1 MSPKARFH
9 LKEAGIAVA
18 LWTALLYLYWFVAF
32 FGTSGFDTTPS
43 GINSYLHSPLIHLE
57 LVLEGMLL
65 GLFYAAI
72 SRLTGRDR
80 LRRRPLYQLVLIKA
94 VLDLLALVAVGL
106 LVAAVF
112 EVTHL
117 MPAISDSER
126 RALTSPAFI
135 GSVLLWLLFC
145 TLVVS
150 MVLEMRRKLGPHV
163 MNSLLL
169 GHYYKPRNEERVFLF
184 MDLKDST
191 HITETLGHQTYSR
204 FLRECYAEL
213 TELILR
219 HQAEVYQYVGDEV
232 VMSWPSSA
240 DNVGHCVELCLKFQK
255 RLVSRA
261 PHYTQTFG
269 VAPTFRAGAD
279 IGTVTVTE
287 VGEVKTEIAYHGDV
301 LNTAARLLSACKDVG
316 VLFLISDSLQKQL
329 PPEVPTTAVGE
340 LDLRG
345 KDQPVAG
352 FSVG

>member
-18 LWTALLYLYWFVAF
+18 LWTGLLYLYWFVAF
-32 FGTSGFDTTPS
+32 FGPSAFHTTPS
-43 GINSYLHSPLIHLE
+43 GINHYLRGPVIHFE

-80 LRRRPLYQLVLIKA
+80 LRKRPLYQLVFIKA
-94 VLDLLALVAVGL
+94 VLDLLALVMVGL
-106 LVAAVF
+106 LVVAVF
-112 EVTHL
+112 EFTHL
-117 MPAISDSER
+117 MPDMSESDQQ
-126 RALTSPAFI
+126 ALTSPAFV

-145 TLVVS
+145 TLFVS
-150 MVLEMRRKLGPHV
+150 LILEMRRKLGPHV
-163 MNSLLL
+163 MTSLLL

-191 HITETLGHQTYSR
+191 HITETLGHETYSL

-232 VMSWPSSA
+232 VLSWPASA
-240 DNVGHCVELCLKFQK
+240 DNVKHCVELGLKFQK
-255 RLVSRA
+255 RLVKRE
-261 PHYTQTFG
+261 PHYTRTFG
-269 VAPTFRAGAD
+269 LAPTFRAGAD
-279 IGTVTVTE
+279 LGTVTVTE

-301 LNTAARLLSACKDVG
+301 LNTAARLLSSCKEVG
-316 VLFLISDSLQKQL
+316 VLFLISQTLQQQL
-329 PPEVPTTAVGE
+329 PAEVSTTAVGSLE
-340 LDLRG
+340 LRG
-345 KDQPVAG
+345 KDQPVPS
-352 FSVG
+352 FSVE